1 MKRRKEIE
9 NFAEDSMK
17 NLVNEEFYRELSA
30 MQAKNTESE
39 VISVTPVKKPFYKR
53 ISKYIAFASTSI
65 VTLVVLLCVFLIQ
78 PQQTDKKPI
87 YGFDHQTSE
96 LTSATFVNSMLD
108 GIQIEYSGI
117 TSSSVVK
124 DKQSG
129 DTLYYQLVW
138 AEEKDECI
146 RYANVSVITN
156 PYFEYL
162 RLTTDK
168 EIRYQGLTVFYFL
181 EEEEDSDGLVIM
193 NYYAYFETDRYRIG
207 IQYEEYTYE
216 EPLGLT
222 DFLDGFFIFG

>member
-53 ISKYIAFASTSI
+53 ISTYIAFASTSI

-78 PQQTDKKPI
+78 PQQTDEKPI
-87 YGFDHQTSE
+87 YGFDHHTSE
-96 LTSATFVNSMLD
+96 LTSVTFVNSMLD

-124 DKQSG
+124 DRQSG

-138 AEEKDECI
+138 ADEKDECI

-181 EEEEDSDGLVIM
+181 EEEEDQDGLVIM
-193 NYYAYFETDRYRIG
+193 NYYAYFETERYRIG